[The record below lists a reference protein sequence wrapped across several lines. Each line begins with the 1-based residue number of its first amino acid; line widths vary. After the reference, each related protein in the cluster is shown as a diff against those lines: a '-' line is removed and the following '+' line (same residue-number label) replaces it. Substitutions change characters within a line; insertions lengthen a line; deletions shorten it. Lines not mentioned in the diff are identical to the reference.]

1 MLKSATTLW
10 VKNSHL
16 VALQLSNAGL
26 PVEFIASKK
35 LINQTYTNSF
45 LIVQLSRMGTTNA
58 EVAAH

>member
-1 MLKSATTLW
+1 MGNTATTLW

-35 LINQTYTNSF
+35 IINQSP
-45 LIVQLSRMGTTNA
+45 
-58 EVAAH
+58 H